1 MEVSAWV
8 AQLRRPIPMLK
19 EKLRQTAVLQ
29 AGVTCACLWLDWLF
43 NGVLFR
49 SDAYT
54 PVQTFVI
61 SLVVGIPFTF
71 YNVSLRIDAQQARR
85 ALVVS
90 QAARADAL
98 ARLEVALQDAEAAS
112 RAKSAFLATM
122 SHEIRTPLNGV
133 LGMAEAMFAGQ
144 LEPEQRERLEVVRQC
159 GQALLAQLNDVL
171 DLSKIEAGRLE
182 LEEIAF
188 DLAPVVA
195 GATGPF
201 AAHARAKGLT
211 FMVDIESARGVYLG
225 DPTRLRQVLYNL
237 ISNAVKFTERGA
249 VGVEARR
256 VGHGVRFVVRDSGV
270 GMSADAVAGLFTA
283 FSQADV
289 STARRFGGTGLGLA
303 ICRELVTMM
312 GGQISAES
320 KPGEGAAFTVELP
333 LKDAPEAV
341 LANEVGPE
349 APAALPPLR
358 VLAADDNEVNR
369 LVIRTLLEQAGAVV
383 VTAEDGQGAID
394 AWRAG
399 RFEVILMDVRMPGID
414 GLEAARAI
422 RLAEAAE
429 GRVRTP
435 IIALTADVLSHQL
448 AEFSAAGMDAHV
460 AKPIDAARL
469 FQAIEALADSAGAV
483 ADVA

>member
-1 MEVSAWV
+1 MDLSAW
-8 AQLRRPIPMLK
+8 AARPRRPDPMLRL
-19 EKLRQTAVLQ
+19 KLRQTAVLQ
-29 AGVTCACLWLDWLF
+29 AGVTTACMGLDWLF

-54 PVQTFVI
+54 PVQTFAI
-61 SLVVGIPFTF
+61 SLVVGVPFMY

-98 ARLEVALQDAEAAS
+98 ARLETALQDAEAAS

-133 LGMAEAMFAGQ
+133 LGMADAMFAGP
-144 LEPEQRERLEVVRQC
+144 LAPEQRERLEVVRQC
-159 GQALLAQLNDVL
+159 GQAVLAQLNDVL

-182 LEEIAF
+182 LEEIVF
-188 DLAPVVA
+188 DLAPVVS

-201 AAHARAKGLT
+201 AALAKAKGLS
-211 FMVDIESARGVYLG
+211 FMADIEAARGIYLG

-256 VGHGVRFVVRDSGV
+256 VAGGVRFIVRDSGV
-270 GMSADAVAGLFTA
+270 GMSAEAVAGLFTA

-312 GGQISAES
+312 GGAISVES
-320 KPGEGAAFTVELP
+320 APGEGAAFTVELP
-333 LKDAPEAV
+333 LQDASD
-341 LANEVGPE
+341 
-349 APAALPPLR
+349 APAASLASAAPSELPPLR
-358 VLAADDNEVNR
+358 VLAADDNEINR

-383 VTAEDGQGAID
+383 ETAEDGRGVID

-399 RFEVILMDVRMPGID
+399 RFDVILMDARMPGMD
-414 GLEAARAI
+414 GLDAARAI
-422 RLAEAAE
+422 RKAEAVE
-429 GRVRTP
+429 GLARTP

-460 AKPIDAARL
+460 AKPIDAGRL
-469 FQAIEALADSAGAV
+469 FQAIEALVDQADAV
-483 ADVA
+483 AAVV